1 MKVLSEVNQ
10 ELEETIVAIVE
21 SGNSFHDDSSFK
33 QALNEYFKAWELLP
47 EMKQD
52 WEIASW
58 ISACIFSAY
67 FDMKD
72 FSQAKGWAE
81 IAFKTRGSDIDT
93 GPILD
98 LGMVSYELK
107 QFDDAFKY
115 FSDAY
120 DFGKARAF
128 KERPKKY
135 LDFYLNTKK
144 EKNN

>member
-10 ELEETIVAIVE
+10 KLEDAIITVVE
-21 SGNSFHDDSSFK
+21 NGNSFHNNGFFE

-47 EMKQD
+47 EVKQD

-67 FDMKD
+67 FDMSD

-93 GPILD
+93 GPIID
-98 LGMVSYELK
+98 LGIVNYELN
-107 QFDDAFKY
+107 QFDDAYKY

-135 LDFYLNTKK
+135 LDFYLKNKK
-144 EKNN
+144 SLSH